1 MPRGPGPGQ
10 PADLLSCH
18 STITER
24 AYHVTVSSGL
34 PRSLSRSASTTLQ
47 RPWHAG
53 IAARQALCPT
63 AAPLPPRGQPRPAL
77 PAPAPKPLP
86 PGVARRPPGLDT
98 RGSSR
103 RVTVPGPNPSYGR
116 GLGQDLSL
124 PHTGRNESF
133 TPRVTRRRGEAYYV
147 AAQDNSLCPGHRPL
161 CKK

>member
-86 PGVARRPPGLDT
+86 PGVARRPPGMDT

-124 PHTGRNESF
+124 PRTGRNESF

-161 CKK
+161 RKK